1 MEKTR
6 IRDKLPG
13 SVTLYLLMDYLEV
26 DHAVYEDPDSL
37 LVSSLVPFSKFCSQK
52 DVKK

>member
-1 MEKTR
+1 
-6 IRDKLPG
+6 
-13 SVTLYLLMDYLEV
+13 MDYLEV

-52 DVKK
+52 DVKFLRKNIKPIKT